1 MPIQNKPD
9 EKIFAS
15 NAKPREVDNFP
26 DINRG
31 WGFTFEQTGGIP
43 TMEHFNALFKRND
56 EHLMYLLQRG
66 VPEWSSTIDYPQGAC
81 VQYQGKTY
89 RSLTQNR
96 NQTPATGSQHWTLWG
111 LTIADIPEVRPAS
124 LTAAGIT
131 QLDNAINSNAEDRAA
146 TPKAVKQV
154 NDKVEINTRSLNER
168 IPNSKKSDVV
178 NSNSSDTVAT
188 SRAVKTAYDLANSK
202 QSPATTLAGYGI
214 TDFQLRTATGN
225 LNDFRTAG
233 IYSIN
238 SIHNSYNR
246 PKEGARQSQGFTG
259 NLQVITGGAGNE
271 SWCHQI
277 FRRHYSG
284 ETYERWQTASNNNS
298 WSAWKR
304 TDNQDG
310 LPIGSVVAFPKEI
323 NNPQGF
329 LRCDGTTFA
338 QNTYPDLYRVLG
350 NKNRLP
356 NLTRSDVG
364 MLAYFP
370 TDTIPEGWIAFD
382 SIRSVVN
389 ATSYPKLYRYLIA
402 KYQYISNVPLAE
414 DRFIRSQHGS
424 LRVGDKQDSSTIEHY
439 HGITNYNNNAGTFTS
454 SRSHVAARVPNN
466 TRGNTGW
473 NGHDGGRLGAD
484 DNAENRTFNYNVFT
498 SLPINDSSNTSETR
512 PKSIIFKLCIKAKNS
527 FDDVQFWIK
536 AFGEVTNAGTLDAG
550 RLAQNL
556 QDKADRAHTHTV
568 SQITDFNP
576 EVVKLIN
583 QHNGF
588 TQNIST
594 NGWTVLPNGL
604 MIQWGVATTNDILF
618 PRAFPREC
626 FIVSH
631 SKTGGGRDTRVSNVS
646 RTGFTSSATITVG
659 TTYYV
664 AIGH

>member
-1 MPIQNKPD
+1 MSTNQIDLMKLFQRIKWAENGDTVPFTETNYGTGWSFLGDDTPTVEDFNTLQQWNDKKDQWLYGQIAKVCQEEGIQVTESDLSALLKAIK
-9 EKIFAS
+9 KIA
-15 NAKPREVDNFP
+15 
-26 DINRG
+26 
-31 WGFTFEQTGGIP
+31 EQ
-43 TMEHFNALFKRND
+43 
-56 EHLMYLLQRG
+56 
-66 VPEWSSTIDYPQGAC
+66 PQA
-81 VQYQGKTY
+81 T
-89 RSLTQNR
+89 TQ
-96 NQTPATGSQHWTLWG
+96 Q
-111 LTIADIPEVRPAS
+111 V
-124 LTAAGIT
+124 GIT
-131 QLDNAINSNAEDRAA
+131 QLDSSTNSNAEDRAA

-154 NDKVEINTRSLNER
+154 NDKVERNARSLNER
-168 IPNSKKSDVV
+168 IPNSKKSSATD
-178 NSNSSDTVAT
+178 SNSSDTVAT

-214 TDFQLRTATGN
+214 ADFQLRTATGN
-225 LNDFRTAG
+225 LNDYRTAG

-238 SIHNSYNR
+238 SIHNSHNR
-246 PKEGARQSQGFTG
+246 PAEGVRQSQGFTG

-277 FRRHYSG
+277 FYRHYSD
-284 ETYERWQTASNNNS
+284 EVYERYQTASNSSN
-298 WSAWKR
+298 WSEWKKR
-304 TDNQDG
+304 GADG
-310 LPIGSVVAFPKEI
+310 IPVGSVVAFPKEI
-323 NNPQGF
+323 TNPQGF
-329 LRCDGTTFA
+329 LRCDGTTFS

-364 MLAYFP
+364 QLAYFP

-389 ATSYPKLYRYLIA
+389 ATSYPELYRYLIG
-402 KYQYISNVPLAE
+402 KYRSISNVPLAE
-414 DRFIRSQHGS
+414 DRFIR
-424 LRVGDKQDSSTIEHY
+424 
-439 HGITNYNNNAGTFTS
+439 NAGNGLGVGETQEDAIRNIRGELKSIFGSDRYALYTTGS
-454 SRSHVAARVPNN
+454 GVFEVTGRQADYSFDVGGHHGKKDTTIFDASKVVPTAN
-466 TRGNTGW
+466 
-473 NGHDGGRLGAD
+473 
-484 DNAENRTFNYNVFT
+484 EN
-498 SLPINDSSNTSETR
+498 R

-583 QHNGF
+583 QHSGF

-631 SKTGGGRDTRVSNVS
+631 SKTGGGRDTRISNVS
-646 RTGFTSSATITVG
+646 RTGFASFATITVG

>member
-154 NDKVEINTRSLNER
+154 NDKVESNARSLNER

-214 TDFQLRTATGN
+214 TDFQLRAATGN
-225 LNDFRTAG
+225 LNDLRTAG

-246 PKEGARQSQGFTG
+246 PAEGVRQSQGFTG

-271 SWCHQI
+271 NWCHQI

-284 ETYERWQTASNNNS
+284 EVYERWQTASNNNS
-298 WSAWKR
+298 WSEWKR

-323 NNPQGF
+323 ANPQGF

-356 NLTRSDVG
+356 NLQRSDVG
-364 MLAYFP
+364 MMAYFP
-370 TDTIPEGWIAFD
+370 QDNIPNGWLTCNGGTISSTDYPE
-382 SIRSVVN
+382 
-389 ATSYPKLYRYLIA
+389 LHRYLNN
-402 KYQYISNVPLAE
+402 KYGANKLPNAE
-414 DRFIRSQHGS
+414 DRFIRNAGNG
-424 LRVGDKQDSSTIEHY
+424 LRVGEKQEDAIRNIRGELKSIFGGDLYALYTTGSGVFEVTGRQANYSFGTGGHHEKKDTTIFD
-439 HGITNYNNNAGTFTS
+439 AS
-454 SRSHVAARVPNN
+454 KVVPTAN
-466 TRGNTGW
+466 
-473 NGHDGGRLGAD
+473 
-484 DNAENRTFNYNVFT
+484 EN
-498 SLPINDSSNTSETR
+498 R

-536 AFGEVTNAGTLDAG
+536 AFGEVVNSGQLDAS
-550 RLAQNL
+550 RLAQDL
-556 QDKADRAHTHTV
+556 QQVRSEKANIDHTHTV
-568 SQITDFNP
+568 AQITDFNP

-631 SKTGGGRDTRVSNVS
+631 SKTGGGRDTRISNVS
-646 RTGFTSSATITVG
+646 RTGFTSSATVIVG